1 MEKKKAKKGEGKAVA
16 DGKTGGTMG
25 VAVHYS
31 TFSGLHAFM
40 AYPIVFALIASMS
53 RWTGLNSLW
62 GNMAG
67 LRNYKEILSD
77 VKFWRAMGTT
87 IIYMIGIP
95 IGMILGLTLA
105 MGLNRLNKSRRVFM
119 TMYYVPVVSSLVAVS
134 ILWAWVFNYDYGLL
148 NSIFK
153 VLTGKHGP
161 NWLGD
166 ETMIKISMIIFMTWK
181 GLGGSIIL
189 YLAGLQSI
197 PKDYYEAAMI
207 DGANAWEKF
216 KAITLPLISPVTFY
230 ILITSLIGG
239 FQVFVEVQVMAA
251 NGGPNYSAAT
261 VVFYLYDKAF
271 KNGQL
276 GYGSAVAV
284 ILAVIIFIITAL
296 NFYGQNKWVKTLD

>member
-1 MEKKKAKKGEGKAVA
+1 MARRKQKKVKVKLSQMAKREERWAWLFIVA
-16 DGKTGGTMG
+16 PFLGFM
-25 VAVHYS
+25 
-31 TFSGLHAFM
+31 LFM

-296 NFYGQNKWVKTLD
+296 NFYGQNKWVKTID

>member
-1 MEKKKAKKGEGKAVA
+1 MARRKQKKVKVKLSQMAKREERWAWLFIVA
-16 DGKTGGTMG
+16 PFLGFM
-25 VAVHYS
+25 
-31 TFSGLHAFM
+31 LFM

-166 ETMIKISMIIFMTWK
+166 ETMIKISH
-181 GLGGSIIL
+181 
-189 YLAGLQSI
+189 Y
-197 PKDYYEAAMI
+197 
-207 DGANAWEKF
+207 
-216 KAITLPLISPVTFY
+216 
-230 ILITSLIGG
+230 
-239 FQVFVEVQVMAA
+239 
-251 NGGPNYSAAT
+251 
-261 VVFYLYDKAF
+261 
-271 KNGQL
+271 
-276 GYGSAVAV
+276 
-284 ILAVIIFIITAL
+284 
-296 NFYGQNKWVKTLD
+296 

>member
-1 MEKKKAKKGEGKAVA
+1 MARRKQKKVKVKLSRMAKREERWAWLFIIAPFLGF
-16 DGKTGGTMG
+16 M
-25 VAVHYS
+25 
-31 TFSGLHAFM
+31 LFM

-296 NFYGQNKWVKTLD
+296 NFYGQNKWVKTID